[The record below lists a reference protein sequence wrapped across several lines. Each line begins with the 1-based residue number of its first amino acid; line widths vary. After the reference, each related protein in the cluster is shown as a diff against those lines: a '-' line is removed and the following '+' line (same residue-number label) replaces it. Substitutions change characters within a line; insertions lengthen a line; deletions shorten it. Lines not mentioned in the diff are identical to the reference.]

1 MAQLATFL
9 GPGGQ
14 DPITVAH
21 NLELAFVPTQGDIL
35 LAGQIL
41 RSRIVQRTQNGV
53 DVNGAPFAAY
63 STNGPY
69 YFYPDRDVAGAKSR
83 AERLTTVGNRFRE
96 TGKQG
101 VRTTVAVKGK
111 DKRRAGVGIRYDSYA
126 AAKSAHGRSNVDL
139 FGMVQHPHMM
149 NAMIVKAGG
158 SELDMSADL
167 VAGIGDMDA
176 FSQHEPCSQMHVGF
190 YGEEAERARS
200 HNEGTKHLP
209 RRHFFDA
216 SPEDLQI
223 MTTAMANR
231 MLARAA
237 TVTK

>member
-14 DPITVAH
+14 DPITVVH
-21 NLELAFVPTQGDIL
+21 NLELAFVPTQGDVL

-53 DVNGAPFAAY
+53 DVNGAPFTPY
-63 STNGPY
+63 ESTHVF
-69 YFYPDRDVAGAKSR
+69 YFYPDGHSGRTREQRVSQTAGRYAK
-83 AERLTTVGNRFRE
+83 
-96 TGKQG
+96 TGKLG
-101 VRTTVAVKGK
+101 KRTPL
-111 DKRRAGVGIRYDSYA
+111 GIRYDSYA
-126 AAKSAHGRSNVDL
+126 AAKAAHGRSNVDL

-158 SELDMSADL
+158 SELDMSADML
-167 VAGIGDMDA
+167 AGATDMDA

-190 YGEEAERARS
+190 YGEEAGRAWG

-216 SPEDLQI
+216 SPEDWRI
-223 MTTAMANR
+223 MGEAMLNR
-231 MLARAA
+231 MCIRVAA
-237 TVTK
+237 AVSE